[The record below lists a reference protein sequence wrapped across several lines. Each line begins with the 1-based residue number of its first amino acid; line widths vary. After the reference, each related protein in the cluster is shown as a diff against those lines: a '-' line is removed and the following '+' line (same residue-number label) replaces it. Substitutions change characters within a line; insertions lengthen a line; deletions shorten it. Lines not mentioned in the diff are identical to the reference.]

1 MSRTGHIV
9 QPRVLIH
16 LDAVFTPVGMI
27 VGLTQ
32 APFSCY
38 SSARLRLKVGIQKLF
53 KRAARIPDEFT
64 LLPSVGEAH
73 PKLSWV

>member
-9 QPRVLIH
+9 QPRMFIH
-16 LDAVFTPVGMI
+16 LDAIFTPVGMI
-27 VGLTQ
+27 VRLTY
-32 APFSCY
+32 APFPCCY
-38 SSARLRLKVGIQKLF
+38 SATLRLIMGIQKLF

-64 LLPSVGEAH
+64 LLPSVGEAQ